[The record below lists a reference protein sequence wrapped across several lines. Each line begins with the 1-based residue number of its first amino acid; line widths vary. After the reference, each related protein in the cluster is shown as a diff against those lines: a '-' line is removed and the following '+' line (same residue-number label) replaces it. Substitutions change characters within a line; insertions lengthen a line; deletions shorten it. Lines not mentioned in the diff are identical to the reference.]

1 MESSSKKVSVSLFL
15 YTILMMMMMM
25 ICGVRAWTGEING
38 RVVCDLCGDSS
49 IGPEDHVLQG
59 AEVAV
64 LCITKSGEVLNY
76 QAFTNS
82 KGVYTVAETMPESDR
97 WDACLA
103 RPISSFHEHCTSLG
117 EGSSG
122 VKFGYNHPSVF
133 EVFSDKSGPPSS
145 PADVDEYWKTEIRAM
160 KLIQSIFQGNE
171 AYGTPAK
178 GWSQSLRQLLLPSS
192 FHVSDRILLYIAER
206 TPGLTMISLSNTS
219 KIAGTSFTM
228 AITHW
233 THLKLLIIG
242 PIDGG
247 FSIDII
253 RQLGKHCNKLE
264 SLHIHVNSFTLD
276 KDSAT
281 AIATN
286 LPRLKSLSFLHCSI
300 RKSGVK
306 VVAKQCSKVSF
317 VAIECC
323 SLVEEIEPSLTRTR
337 APRCC
342 DFEEW
347 RSRKLEFRV
356 TNDRRW

>member
-1 MESSSKKVSVSLFL
+1 MDIVTKPRSPWGWGDMDHNILTKIFRNTCIEHLSSSVS
-15 YTILMMMMMM
+15 
-25 ICGVRAWTGEING
+25 W
-38 RVVCDLCGDSS
+38 VCRSWRFACWEVMFWNQNFFDL
-49 IGPEDHVLQG
+49 Q
-59 AEVAV
+59 
-64 LCITKSGEVLNY
+64 
-76 QAFTNS
+76 Q
-82 KGVYTVAETMPESDR
+82 
-97 WDACLA
+97 
-103 RPISSFHEHCTSLG
+103 
-117 EGSSG
+117 
-122 VKFGYNHPSVF
+122 F
-133 EVFSDKSGPPSS
+133 EVFSDKLGPPSS

-206 TPGLTMISLSNTS
+206 TLGLTMISLSNTS
-219 KIAGTSFTM
+219 KITGTSFTM

-242 PIDGG
+242 PINGG
-247 FSIDII
+247 FNIDII

-286 LPRLKSLSFLHCSI
+286 LPRLKSLSFLRCSI

-306 VVAKQCSKVSF
+306 VVAKQCPKVSF

-337 APRCC
+337 APRCR